1 MQYDTDVLVIGA
13 GPAGLGAA
21 IMSARSGMKTVVA
34 EAYGV
39 PGGMAVIAEVQPF
52 MISSHKGSDLDYPVY
67 QEWKKAMNK
76 YL

>member
-1 MQYDTDVLVIGA
+1 MPYDADVLIIGA

-21 IMSARSGMKTVVA
+21 VISSRCGMKTMVA

-52 MISSHKGSDLDYPVY
+52 MLSF
-67 QEWKKAMNK
+67 
-76 YL
+76 